1 VFDTWSLTLSHDS
14 YHSRLFPYIVDLP
27 DSSHNPHDPPASF
40 ASSVSSIAK
49 NNVSACDNEV
59 NTEST
64 AALTPT
70 RGMGGIGG
78 GGSCNALLLMDEDP
92 GTPREV
98 EVHFHMPHCS
108 PIPPGIPE
116 GCNESS
122 ISSSRPMPDS
132 HAFDEDG
139 DDDDH
144 DDDDEN
150 DDDDTTTPH
159 NSSTE
164 SQVPALPHL
173 RPPPT
178 PIRIPTWSSNSAFG
192 RPQQKK
198 LIRSNSLLATKVLA
212 SDVATNDLFPEV
224 MTLSGSFRIIGSPL
238 GKGVFA
244 DVCKVQ
250 SKTDERYYA
259 LKCQRQAFRGRKDRD
274 MALAEVRC
282 MLILQKDPPLS
293 PYLLRFFKAWQED
306 ERIHVVTE
314 LCCKDTCRQLL
325 DKHPVLPEGVIWKLV
340 YDVAS
345 GLAHMHARKL
355 VHNDIKPSNI
365 LLERHESLGA
375 ICKIGDFGMTR
386 PVDSTDD
393 GQEGDQKYMALEL
406 LHKSKLQ
413 ASADIFSLGLT
424 IYEAASE
431 TLVVPSHGPLWRQLR
446 NGQHPFH
453 FGPNNNSGGDHI
465 HQHYDRSVELQN
477 LIRRMMHPDA
487 IQRPAAVSIVDLV
500 QARDAGTLYNRFL
513 ADYIGTVEDQ
523 ELALD
528 ENDENDVVDRG
539 GGEDHDNGQQNDG
552 DNEYQTPRNMRSLCS
567 PPPPQP
573 GQCGGLAAPSS
584 FLFSSPQA

>member
-1 VFDTWSLTLSHDS
+1 VLYVSLMILCIFSLSHITSHDS
-14 YHSRLFPYIVDLP
+14 SSSHSLFLFSLLLKVDLP

-49 NNVSACDNEV
+49 NNISACDNEV
-59 NTEST
+59 HTEST

-70 RGMGGIGG
+70 RGIGG
-78 GGSCNALLLMDEDP
+78 GSIMALLDHPD
-92 GTPREV
+92 TPREV
-98 EVHFHMPHCS
+98 EVHFQMPNCS

-116 GCNESS
+116 AGNESS
-122 ISSSRPMPDS
+122 ISSSRPLPDS
-132 HAFDEDG
+132 HAFG
-139 DDDDH
+139 DDDD
-144 DDDDEN
+144 
-150 DDDDTTTPH
+150 DDDDTTTLH

-178 PIRIPTWSSNSAFG
+178 PIRIPTWSSPAFG

-198 LIRSNSLLATKVLA
+198 LTRSNSLLATKVLA

-274 MALAEVRC
+274 LALAEVRC
-282 MLILQKDPPLS
+282 MLILQKEPPLS

-325 DKHPVLPEGVIWKLV
+325 DKHPVFLPEGVIWKLV
-340 YDVAS
+340 FDVTS

-365 LLERHESLGA
+365 LLERNEGLGA

-406 LHKSKLQ
+406 LQKSKLQ
-413 ASADIFSLGLT
+413 PSADIFSLGLT
-424 IYEAASE
+424 LYEAASASL
-431 TLVVPSHGPLWRQLR
+431 TVPSHGPLWRQLR
-446 NGQHPFH
+446 NGQHPFD
-453 FGPNNNSGGDHI
+453 FATTSGSSNGTGGDH
-465 HQHYDRSVELQN
+465 HRSVELQD
-477 LIRRMMHPDA
+477 LIRHMMHPDA
-487 IQRPAAVSIVDLV
+487 QQRPSAVSILDVGKA
-500 QARDAGTLYNRFL
+500 QDAGTSYNRFL

-528 ENDENDVVDRG
+528 ENDDD
-539 GGEDHDNGQQNDG
+539 DDD
-552 DNEYQTPRNMRSLCS
+552 DDEYQTPRNVRTLCS
-567 PPPPQP
+567 PPPPP
-573 GQCGGLAAPSS
+573 GQCNTTGIAAPSS